1 MDSCQLIELEKIAM
15 VDIAAVCHY
24 QIATV
29 LPSSSLTA
37 PWRANKGRASWG
49 TRIPGI
55 KRPSTSR
62 TAEKRS
68 SMELKATKK
77 MGHGGAGEAG
87 EVNQGIDIDE
97 STGYQ

>member
-15 VDIAAVCHY
+15 VDIAACTVEGKQRESILGY
-24 QIATV
+24 QD
-29 LPSSSLTA
+29 
-37 PWRANKGRASWG
+37 
-49 TRIPGI
+49 TRNQEAINI
-55 KRPSTSR
+55 KDSR
-62 TAEKRS
+62 KRS

-97 STGYQ
+97 STC